1 MQLAGSLIAAGA
13 KRTTQKPGRALALHE
28 QTGKQD
34 GDPDP
39 NLRRWRV
46 SGRMRQ
52 TNKKR
57 ARLEGRPHAR
67 GTIATVEGARVS
79 EGCKVATKSGNE

>member
-1 MQLAGSLIAAGA
+1 MQLCGVLDRGTREEDDPETWESPCSP
-13 KRTTQKPGRALALHE
+13 RE
-28 QTGKQD
+28 SGKQD

-57 ARLEGRPHAR
+57 ARLER
-67 GTIATVEGARVS
+67 
-79 EGCKVATKSGNE
+79 